1 MLEIIEDTLKDSIR
15 LLPFLFIAYLLMEY
29 LEHKTSKK
37 SKEIVKKSGKVGPL
51 VGGALGAFPQCGFSV
66 MASNLYA
73 ARIITVGTL
82 VAIMLATSDEMLPL
96 LLSEGTDIGI
106 VMKMLAIK
114 VIIGI
119 IAGFTIDYILRNR
132 TVKKEQEI
140 MHEMCEHDRCNCE
153 EGIFLSSIKHTL
165 SIFLFILLF
174 TFVLNTIIY
183 YIGEDTL
190 ANLFSKNIVLG
201 PVVASIIGLI
211 PNCAA
216 SVVITELYISSTITL
231 GATIA
236 GLLSSSGLALLIL
249 FKNNKNLKENIYIL
263 LTLLGIGIFSGIIID
278 LIGITL

>member
-1 MLEIIEDTLKDSIR
+1 
-15 LLPFLFIAYLLMEY
+15 MEY

-82 VAIMLATSDEMLPL
+82 VAIMLSTSDEMLPL

-140 MHEMCEHDRCNCE
+140 MHEMCEHDHCNCE

>member
-37 SKEIVKKSGKVGPL
+37 NKEIIKKSGKVGPL
-51 VGGALGAFPQCGFSV
+51 VGGTLGAFPQCGFSV
-66 MASNLYA
+66 MAANLYA
-73 ARIITVGTL
+73 ARIITIGTL
-82 VAIMLATSDEMLPL
+82 VAIMLSTSDEMLPL
-96 LLSEGTDIGI
+96 LLSEGVDIWIIIKMIAIKVTIGI
-106 VMKMLAIK
+106 V
-114 VIIGI
+114 
-119 IAGFTIDYILRNR
+119 AGFIIDYILRNR
-132 TVKKEQEI
+132 TIKKEQEI
-140 MHEMCEHDRCNCE
+140 MHEMCEHDHCNCE

-165 SIFLFILLF
+165 SIFLFIVLF
-174 TFVLNTIIY
+174 TFILNTVIY
-183 YIGEDTL
+183 YVGEDTL
-190 ANLFSKNIVLG
+190 ANLFTKNIVLG
-201 PVVASIIGLI
+201 PVIASIIGLI

-231 GATIA
+231 GSAIA

-249 FKNNKNLKENIYIL
+249 FKNNKNIKENIYIL